1 MSYMKESPMPVGAI
15 TGTTPSTKV
24 ATDPRDLNQDGK
36 VSEAEIQAYARTHPS
51 PTTAA
56 AQASAAPEAVPGSAT
71 PGSEHLLD
79 ITV

>member
-1 MSYMKESPMPVGAI
+1 MSVGAI
-15 TGTTPSTKV
+15 AGTTSSTKV

-51 PTTAA
+51 PKTAA
-56 AQASAAPEAVPGSAT
+56 AQAPAATDAVPGKVP
-71 PGSEHLLD
+71 PGSQHLLD